1 MMRLSQALMSHKV
14 CFVQGNQKQANEQE
28 ERVQISLSYNRSIN
42 LNSLCH

>member
-1 MMRLSQALMSHKV
+1 MIRLSQALMSHKV
-14 CFVQGNQKQANEQE
+14 CFAQGNQKQANEQE